1 MDPASLNAIAL
12 ELRRIAD
19 AKAPRQLLG
28 FGPAPRTTQFIFCNR
43 KNGGLWYK
51 LNEQSQPVIIEQPAL
66 TGYIRKLEFKTLERR
81 GKDTPKLHCHIE
93 ADTHYT
99 LESGHDSLFSKEL
112 LSAIAFTS
120 PKDLREPIT
129 IEVQA
134 ADNETVLFC
143 NVWVNSQ
150 RVMAS
155 FDDQTDWKLAARAA
169 IDAVR
174 VANGE
179 AEAMTT
185 LPKAN

>member
-66 TGYIRKLEFKTLERR
+66 S